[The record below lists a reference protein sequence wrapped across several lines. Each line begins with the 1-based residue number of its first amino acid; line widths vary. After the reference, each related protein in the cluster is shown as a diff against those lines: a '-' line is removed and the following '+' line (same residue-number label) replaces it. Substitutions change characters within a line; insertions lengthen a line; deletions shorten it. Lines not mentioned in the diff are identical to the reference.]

1 MVAHTKK
8 TIYVCLHDAEKFGET
23 PVLKLEINIQEH
35 FSHRQMIILRDRLE
49 SYIAHEVKF
58 MQHRPEYNG
67 AYPNG

>member
-1 MVAHTKK
+1 MNNTLK
-8 TIYVCLHDAEKFGET
+8 TIYCVLHDAQKFGET
-23 PVLKLEINIQEH
+23 PAFKLEINIQEH

-58 MQHRPEYNG
+58 MQHKTEYNG